1 MQRLTRHLK
10 DPLNL
15 LLIILVVSSLLG
27 AWQFGKHQIGV
38 DYYVAWVAA
47 DAVNNDTPH
56 NIYEVPTRY
65 KLALEYRNKADASN
79 SPRQKKMAQWRNEL
93 PMTASPF
100 LYWFTGLIA
109 VGDYETDI
117 DVWHAISIL
126 SLTLSILVMC
136 RLLGYST
143 ATSLAFLIPVL
154 VWFSPLHIDL
164 QDSNVNSVQLGMI
177 AITLW
182 LLWRGPDK
190 RYLFATGL
198 VVGLMVMF
206 KPNLAPIALLLSGGW
221 ALRQQYSN
229 LVIALSGMTTGAISA
244 FLISSWWLGSY
255 TVWFDWATI
264 MNATIRF
271 FALDDVSHMTIAK
284 STGVISPVGQISM
297 TILYCLLVLTLL
309 WWGRRRD
316 TSVIANNPNNDRE
329 KLENTLLVAMG
340 SIVLMLTSSLVWI
353 HYCLLMIPMFIV
365 IFRPWQDQAPPNL
378 LPMLM
383 QRILPAVAFICLMD
397 TAAIGIFE
405 LGEKGYWAKA
415 ATISISLL
423 FVAGLWQFVFGINRQ
438 PGRKVA
444 VEPDVH

>member
-182 LLWRGPDK
+182 LLWRGARQTIFVCNGFSCWVDGHVQTQSCTHCPASIGW
-190 RYLFATGL
+190 LGTTPTI
-198 VVGLMVMF
+198 F
-206 KPNLAPIALLLSGGW
+206 KPCNCPVWYDDRGDFC
-221 ALRQQYSN
+221 
-229 LVIALSGMTTGAISA
+229 IS
-244 FLISSWWLGSY
+244 
-255 TVWFDWATI
+255 D
-264 MNATIRF
+264 
-271 FALDDVSHMTIAK
+271 
-284 STGVISPVGQISM
+284 
-297 TILYCLLVLTLL
+297 
-309 WWGRRRD
+309 
-316 TSVIANNPNNDRE
+316 
-329 KLENTLLVAMG
+329 
-340 SIVLMLTSSLVWI
+340 
-353 HYCLLMIPMFIV
+353 
-365 IFRPWQDQAPPNL
+365 
-378 LPMLM
+378 
-383 QRILPAVAFICLMD
+383 
-397 TAAIGIFE
+397 
-405 LGEKGYWAKA
+405 
-415 ATISISLL
+415 
-423 FVAGLWQFVFGINRQ
+423 FVMVVR
-438 PGRKVA
+438 
-444 VEPDVH
+444 